1 MDSPFGSVK
10 VVDVATRV
18 RQNVGSA
25 GLQAGILLLFGF
37 FYFGG
42 ASGTGAFLAGDSLF
56 QGALRLGGFVML
68 GIAIACS
75 IGVRLAM
82 AADAV
87 ATLLIGAAITIG
99 SVLMLIGGLSFLNGM
114 IYLLCGGSLIAAG
127 LRTGREYLRLP
138 PELDDD
144 EEEEADDEDVAALD
158 LPVDDDRPAD
168 RGAGPHRRRL
178 VEESRAPRKSPGSG
192 PQDSPPIAF
201 DRPKPVKSRRYY
213 SISSDGDDG
222 VIRLDDVQGT
232 PTPPPA
238 APPPEGYLA
247 KLAEER
253 TPRNQ

>member
-75 IGVRLAM
+75 IGVRPAM

-87 ATLLIGAAITIG
+87 ATVLIGAAIVIG
-99 SVLMLIGGLSFLNGM
+99 SILMLVGGLSFLNGM

-138 PELDDD
+138 PELGDD
-144 EEEEADDEDVAALD
+144 EETDDEGVAALE
-158 LPVDDDRPAD
+158 LPVDEDQPVD
-168 RGAGPHRRRL
+168 RGADPHRRRL
-178 VEESRAPRKSPGSG
+178 VAESRVPRKSPGSE
-192 PQDSPPIAF
+192 PQDAPPIAF
-201 DRPKPVKSRRYY
+201 DRPKTSKSRRRYAT
-213 SISSDGDDG
+213 SSEGDEG

-232 PTPPPA
+232 PTSPPAVPPPK
-238 APPPEGYLA
+238 GYLA